1 MKKSDVA
8 RLIRDVDAS
17 CKEQGVRFTDP
28 RKFVLEIVAASDK
41 PMGAYDILEALGGY
55 IDNPKPPTAYRAIEF
70 LSEQGLIHRIESLN
84 AYIACATDHR
94 HRGSQFLIC
103 DSCGKVVEA
112 HLCEVP
118 EGLAEQAKKKGF
130 TLSGWSAE
138 LHGHCADC
146 R

>member
-1 MKKSDVA
+1 MKKNEVA
-8 RLIRDVDAS
+8 KLIRDVEQS
-17 CKEQGVRFTDP
+17 CKEQGVRFTEP
-28 RKFVLEIVAASDK
+28 RKFVLEIVAGADK
-41 PMGAYDILEALGGY
+41 PMGAYDILAALGKY

-70 LSEQGLIHRIESLN
+70 LTEQGLIHRIESLN
-84 AYIACATDHR
+84 AYVACGTDHR
-94 HRGSQFLIC
+94 HKGSQFLIC

-118 EGLAEQAKKKGF
+118 AGLAEQAKQKGF
-130 TLSGWSAE
+130 VLSGWSAE